1 MAQNLGRKITP
12 VHSLLAFT
20 HLAYPGGRWMTGV
33 EVGTTPFRRYDDAGP
48 LDWRKGYEHLG
59 YEHLGYGEMMMRKK
73 NWVAMLMSL
82 MIGAFLAGS
91 AAKAQ
96 PPTPTPPPDYGAPI
110 NNEQAKEAA
119 TAAIAEARKNGWRM
133 AIAVVDPGGYLVF
146 FEKIDG
152 TQNASVAL
160 AQAKA
165 RTSALY
171 RRPSKVFSDQ
181 FSAGNT
187 GFMSFPNDARPIA
200 SEGGI
205 PIVVNGRLIGAIGA
219 SGGTGQQDSIAAM
232 AGASAVR

>member
-1 MAQNLGRKITP
+1 MGKST
-12 VHSLLAFT
+12 
-20 HLAYPGGRWMTGV
+20 
-33 EVGTTPFRRYDDAGP
+33 
-48 LDWRKGYEHLG
+48 
-59 YEHLGYGEMMMRKK
+59 MRKTM
-73 NWVAMLMSL
+73 WMVMLMAL
-82 MIGAFLAGS
+82 ATGAFLGS

-119 TAAIAEARKNGWRM
+119 AASIAEARKNGWRM
-133 AIAVVDPGGYLVF
+133 AIAVVDPGGFLVY

-152 TQNASVAL
+152 TQNASVSL

-187 GFMSFPNDARPIA
+187 GFMSFPNEARPIA